1 MDCTSSNGR
10 VDLQGPNT
18 STLFSLFDRIPA
30 NQCAG
35 YRDAM
40 QGNWYNTALSDAFF
54 SRENIQQLQNGI
66 RAGVYDMS
74 NGQYTIGEQ
83 SCDELMM
90 IMRSTFLQSSLNQP
104 HDVRQQIAT
113 LNGLVLD
120 YAVAQVY
127 SEAQGYI
134 KYKFD
139 VSTLVVPI
147 ALPIMSST
155 GDKQLELKPFF

>member
-10 VDLQGPNT
+10 VDIEGPNT
-18 STLFSLFDRIPA
+18 TTLFSMFDRIPA

-40 QGNWYNTALSDAFF
+40 QGNWYNTKLSDAFF
-54 SRENIQQLQNGI
+54 SKENIQQLQNGL
-66 RAGVYDMS
+66 RAGVYEMS
-74 NGQYTIGEQ
+74 NGQYRIGEQ
-83 SCDELMM
+83 SCDQLMM

-104 HDVRQQIAT
+104 HDITGQISR
-113 LNGLVLD
+113 LNKLVLD

-127 SEAQGYI
+127 SEAQGYM
-134 KYKFD
+134 KYKHD

-147 ALPIMSST
+147 ATPIMSTT